1 MYVNF
6 AGDRLSITDPI
17 SGESTP
23 VDVFVAI
30 LPCHYTFC
38 KAVASQRKE
47 DFIGACED
55 ALRFYGGAPMAIV
68 PDNLKSAVNR
78 PDKVEPI
85 INQDFAAFAEHYGC
99 VVKTSFFPFLANL
112 RCKDTHKYPNHTSFP
127 VCFYQS
133 GNVFTPNNHKLPR
146 QGLAS
151 RQENK

>member
-1 MYVNF
+1 MCVDF

-17 SGESTP
+17 SGQSPP

-30 LPCHYTFC
+30 IPCSHYTFC

-68 PDNLKSAVNR
+68 PDNLRSAVNR

-85 INQDFAAFAEHYGC
+85 INQYSNA
-99 VVKTSFFPFLANL
+99 
-112 RCKDTHKYPNHTSFP
+112 CKM
-127 VCFYQS
+127 V
-133 GNVFTPNNHKLPR
+133 L
-146 QGLAS
+146 
-151 RQENK
+151 